1 MINLWQFPLVEETDG
16 NTTQHN
22 NENTRFAVSHRKQS
36 AATAAAAVKKP
47 TQTPTHK
54 CENYRCCW
62 QRMGW
67 VRRPGI
73 KTLREHEHRMY
84 LGKGGEGYWCIV
96 LFFKKRHEF
105 FFSMFIWHILFL
117 ILRISSLK
125 DFFLACLDLFS
136 MCVYFSSRF
145 EFILLEHKSAQGKIL
160 LIFFCYSLFFS
171 FFLQCDVCTFLHI
184 LSILW

>member
-36 AATAAAAVKKP
+36 AATAAAVKKP

-84 LGKGGEGYWCIV
+84 LGKGGEVYCVIFQETSRV
-96 LFFKKRHEF
+96 FFDVHLTYTFFNPPNFFTKR
-105 FFSMFIWHILFL
+105 
-117 ILRISSLK
+117 
-125 DFFLACLDLFS
+125 FLAWLDLFS
-136 MCVYFSSRF
+136 MCV
-145 EFILLEHKSAQGKIL
+145 
-160 LIFFCYSLFFS
+160 FFFFS
-171 FFLQCDVCTFLHI
+171 FWIYLIRTQTRTR
-184 LSILW
+184 

>member
-1 MINLWQFPLVEETDG
+1 MFRVTTSSALVFAVVWMINLWQFPLVEETDG

-84 LGKGGEGYWCIV
+84 LGKGGRGV
-96 LFFKKRHEF
+96 LVYCVIFQETSRVFFDVHLTYTF
-105 FFSMFIWHILFL
+105 FNPPNFFAK
-117 ILRISSLK
+117 K
-125 DFFLACLDLFS
+125 DFLLALI
-136 MCVYFSSRF
+136 YFRC
-145 EFILLEHKSAQGKIL
+145 A
-160 LIFFCYSLFFS
+160 Y
-171 FFLQCDVCTFLHI
+171 FFLLVLN
-184 LSILW
+184 LSY

>member
-36 AATAAAAVKKP
+36 AATAAAVKKP

-73 KTLREHEHRMY
+73 KTLREHEQRMY
-84 LGKGGEGYWCIV
+84 RGKGGRGYWCIV

-125 DFFLACLDLFS
+125 DFLLALI
-136 MCVYFSSRF
+136 YFRCAYF
-145 EFILLEHKSAQGKIL
+145 
-160 LIFFCYSLFFS
+160 FFS
-171 FFLQCDVCTFLHI
+171 FLIYLIRTQTRTR
-184 LSILW
+184 